1 MNIKNIGRRVA
12 LGLVLVAALIVLM
25 DVDRAPGGQA
35 SAAGAGEGR
44 LIGIKI
50 YDYDGDFRQLFEEW
64 RSLGINTAFVSP
76 ALASKPDFMK
86 RARQSGTAV
95 FLIVPVFF
103 NVEELKRR
111 PDLAS
116 ITRDGKV
123 ASDDWV
129 KFVCPSR
136 DGYRRRMAGTIAKLV
151 KNLDPDGISLDFIRH
166 FVFWEMVYPGR
177 TLDSLPN
184 SCFDQVCVEKF
195 QRDTKISIP
204 RELSTA
210 ADRAGWILKHHLAAW
225 TDWKCGLIVDVVKE
239 LAAKAREIKPG
250 IKINIHS
257 VPWRA
262 KDFGGA
268 IRIVA
273 GQDLAAMTAYS
284 DYVSPMC
291 YHHMV
296 KQTPAWVHSVVEDL
310 AARVRVPVLPSIQV
324 KEAYIPDKLSV
335 AEFKEALV
343 EALKPPSGGVIFWSW
358 DSLGRDPER
367 KAMVKALCG
376 GK

>member
-1 MNIKNIGRRVA
+1 MKTKSFGRRLA
-12 LGLVLVAALIVLM
+12 LGLVLITALIVLM
-25 DVDRAPGGQA
+25 DVDRTTGGQA
-35 SAAGAGEGR
+35 AGAEAAR

-50 YDYDGDFRQLFEEW
+50 YDYAGDFRQLFEEW
-64 RSLGINTAFVSP
+64 RVLGINTAFVSP

-86 RARQSGTAV
+86 RARQSGAAV

-103 NVEELKRR
+103 NVEDLKRR
-111 PDLAS
+111 PDLAA

-151 KNLDPDGISLDFIRH
+151 KDLDPDGISLDFIRH

-184 SCFDQVCVEKF
+184 SCFDQVCVDKF
-195 QRDTKISIP
+195 QKDTGIAVP
-204 RELSTA
+204 HDLSTDA
-210 ADRAGWILKHHLAAW
+210 ARAGWVLKRHLTAW
-225 TDWKCGLIVDVVKE
+225 TDWKCGLIVDVVQE
-239 LAAKAREIKPG
+239 LAAAARKFKPG
-250 IKINIHS
+250 IKVNIHS

-324 KEAYIPDKLSV
+324 KEAYIPDKLTV

-343 EALKPPSGGVIFWSW
+343 EALKPPSRGVVFWSW
-358 DSLGRDPER
+358 DTLGRDPER
-367 KAMVKALCG
+367 KAVVKALCG
-376 GK
+376 AK